1 MKKNGFGTG
10 VMYVMLILLLVG
22 LALLIVFNYRAN
34 VKQNRAIEEA
44 EAALSVTPTP
54 EPTATPAPTAEPDRN
69 TQSVTLAFAG
79 DIIGQS
85 GLANE
90 AQRTADG
97 VTTYDFTDELSGV
110 RAAVEG
116 ADLAACTLVSTLTSS
131 GTYEAYQMPRDVA
144 DGLKGVGFDLVNAA
158 TDHLLDRGLTGL
170 VETVD
175 TLRNTGL
182 GVLGAYSTEGS
193 RSLPMAEK
201 NGMKIAFL
209 SYTYGTAGTGAQPVS
224 VAENPWCIDL
234 LTTDYMTEKE
244 TVDYEKIDADI
255 AAVKDAGADIVVC
268 FVYWWDSAQYYTEP
282 RQSQTELAQYLFEN
296 GVDVLIGGGVKV
308 PQPIQVQVV
317 ERSDG
322 TKANCVACYSLSNLM
337 SCFNDNYTNISAV
350 VDIQLSRDT
359 ESNEVWISS
368 VAAKPLFMVDTSDYE
383 GYTGPMFRYR
393 VLDAREAIG
402 MYEQSQGG
410 PLSSGAYEA
419 ARQGVED
426 LMGLLG
432 NEYDAANGGTALQFP
447 Y

>member
-1 MKKNGFGTG
+1 
-10 VMYVMLILLLVG
+10 MYVVLVLLLVG
-22 LALLIVFNYRAN
+22 LAFIVVFNYRAN
-34 VKQNRAIEEA
+34 VEQKAAIKAAIEA
-44 EAALSVTPTP
+44 QSVTPTP
-54 EPTATPAPTAEPDRN
+54 QPTATPAPTAEPDRN
-69 TQSVTLAFAG
+69 TQSVLLSFAG
-79 DIIGQS
+79 DIVSQA

-90 AQRTADG
+90 AQSTQDG
-97 VTTYDFTDELSGV
+97 VTSYDFTNELSGV
-110 RAAVEG
+110 RGAVEQ
-116 ADLAACTLVSTLTSS
+116 ADLAACTLVGTLTSS
-131 GTYEAYQMPRDVA
+131 DAYDAYQMPRA
-144 DGLKGVGFDLVNAA
+144 LSDGLKDVGFDLVNVA

-182 GVLGAYSTEGS
+182 GTLGAYSTEGS
-193 RSLPMAEK
+193 RSLAMAEK

-224 VAENPWCIDL
+224 VADDPWCIDL

-244 TVDYEKIDADI
+244 TVDYAKIDADI
-255 AAVKDAGADIVVC
+255 AAVKEAGADIVVC
-268 FVYWWDSAQYYTEP
+268 FVYWWDSTQYYTEP

-317 ERSDG
+317 ERADG

-350 VDIQLSRDT
+350 VNIQLSRDT
-359 ESNEVWISS
+359 ESNEVWVSAVS
-368 VAAKPLFMVDTSDYE
+368 DRPLFMVDTSDYE
-383 GYTGPMFRYR
+383 GYTTPPFRYR
-393 VLDAREAIG
+393 VVDTRDAIS
-402 MYEQSQGG
+402 MYEQGQGG

-419 ARQGVED
+419 AQKGITD
-426 LMGLLG
+426 LQTLLG
-432 NEYDAANGGTALQFP
+432 AEYDAVNGGAALQFP

>member
-1 MKKNGFGTG
+1 MKRNGFGTG

-34 VKQNRAIEEA
+34 VQQNRAIEEA

-90 AQRTADG
+90 AKRTADG

-110 RAAVEG
+110 GAAVGE

-131 GTYEAYQMPRDVA
+131 DTYEAYQMPRAAA
-144 DGLKGVGFDLVNAA
+144 DGLKGAGFDLVNTA
-158 TDHLLDRGLTGL
+158 TDHLLDRGLSGL

-175 TLRNTGL
+175 ALRNTGL

-193 RSLPMAEK
+193 RQLAMAEK

-224 VAENPWCIDL
+224 VADNPWCIDL
-234 LTTDYMTEKE
+234 LTSDYMTEKK
-244 TVDYEKIDADI
+244 TVDYAKIDADI

-282 RQSQTELAQYLFEN
+282 RAEQTELADHLFEN
-296 GVDVLIGGGVKV
+296 GVDILIGGGVKV

-350 VDIQLSRDT
+350 VDIELSRDT

-368 VAAKPLFMVDTSDYE
+368 VSETPLFMVDTDDYE
-383 GYTGPMFRYR
+383 GYSDSPFRYR
-393 VLDAREAIG
+393 VVNAREAIG

-410 PLSSGAYEA
+410 PLSSGSYEA
-419 ARQGVED
+419 AKQGIED
-426 LMGLLG
+426 LKTILG
-432 NEYDAANGGTALQFP
+432 AEYDAENGGAVLKFP